1 MPNKGKKSGS
11 RPTKQSKKGKSN
23 SAVEISRSFA
33 KKDANIFNQTSS
45 VNQNLVGDDASIKPA
60 KTPSTNV
67 LSSNTAATQLHPNL
81 NNELIRIFAT
91 TGVIDA
97 ILVGLSFII

>member
-33 KKDANIFNQTSS
+33 KKDATIISKKIPGLDNSRLMSS
-45 VNQNLVGDDASIKPA
+45 LINLFLFYK
-60 KTPSTNV
+60 KN
-67 LSSNTAATQLHPNL
+67 
-81 NNELIRIFAT
+81 
-91 TGVIDA
+91 DA
-97 ILVGLSFII
+97 IF

>member
-33 KKDANIFNQTSS
+33 KKDANISNQTSS
-45 VNQNLVGDDASIKPA
+45 VNQNLVGDDSSIKPDFGLQM
-60 KTPSTNV
+60 KFD
-67 LSSNTAATQLHPNL
+67 
-81 NNELIRIFAT
+81 LIYWH
-91 TGVIDA
+91 
-97 ILVGLSFII
+97 L